1 MRTAVAAERASG
13 IVASLE
19 CQGGPGGERIAK
31 PWGEEVVIRSDAGE
45 VHKLLHIRAGQ
56 RLSLQYH
63 RRKRETLILIEG
75 AARLCVGPDA
85 GQLRTEPLSPGLP
98 VTIAPRTLHRLSAPH
113 GPAVLLEIAMNAPA
127 GEDDVVRLAD
137 DYGRAGDPAR
147 R

>member
-1 MRTAVAAERASG
+1 MTATVVAEHACE

-19 CQGGPGGERIAK
+19 CQCGPGGERIPK
-31 PWGEEVVIRSDAGE
+31 PWGEEIVLRSSAGE
-45 VHKLLHIRAGQ
+45 VHKLLRIRAGQ

-63 RRKRETLILIEG
+63 RRKRETLILLEG

-85 GQLRTEPLSPGLP
+85 GQLRTEQLLPGLP
-98 VTIAPRTLHRLSAPH
+98 VTISPRMLHRLSAPD